1 MVLFIL
7 IVVLSTI
14 SCRSIFRPPIR
25 PNFKIKP
32 GKLIKFGKKV
42 VEHAPTVLEVADIAV
57 GLATAK
63 VKDDDW
69 VVWKD
74 LKKIMIP
81 DMKTLT
87 DKIVSYGTK
96 FEDLYSMLHTLDS
109 SIHSEALIRANL
121 TNVVDNVQKN
131 IKRATSAGQKT
142 WTVMKKL
149 RGMSLKNEVL
159 GGIGASGSS
168 ILLCCALVISYR
180 KYKAKEELRKTKK
193 FNKMVTAVAKN
204 YMSDHQ
210 LHNDR
215 FQDVTQEFQ
224 AQGQPLQGLEGSAQ
238 ENEPRSWIARIF

>member
-14 SCRSIFRPPIR
+14 SCRSIFRPPFR
-25 PNFKIKP
+25 PNLKIKP
-32 GKLIKFGKKV
+32 GKLLKMGQKV

-74 LKKIMIP
+74 LKNIMIP

-87 DKIVSYGTK
+87 DKIGSYVPK
-96 FEDLYSMLHTLDS
+96 FEDLYNILHTLDS
-109 SIHSEALIRANL
+109 SIHSEALMRANL
-121 TNVVDNVQKN
+121 TNVVAKAQKN
-131 IKRATSAGQKT
+131 IKRANSAALKT

-149 RGMSLKNEVL
+149 KGMSLQNEVL

-180 KYKAKEELRKTKK
+180 KYKAKESLRKTKK
-193 FNKMVTAVAKN
+193 FNQMVSAVAKN
-204 YMSDHQ
+204 YMSDQQ
-210 LHNDR
+210 LQNDR

-224 AQGQPLQGLEGSAQ
+224 AQGQPLQGVEGSAQ
-238 ENEPRSWIARIF
+238 ENDSRSWIARIF

>member
-1 MVLFIL
+1 MLLFIL
-7 IVVLSTI
+7 TVFFSAC
-14 SCRSIFRPPIR
+14 SCRTIFRPPK
-25 PNFKIKP
+25 FSIKP
-32 GKLIKFGKKV
+32 KTALKFGKKV
-42 VEHAPTVLEVADIAV
+42 IEHAPKVLEVADIAV

-69 VVWKD
+69 VIWKD

-87 DKIVSYGTK
+87 DKIGSYGQK
-96 FEDLYSMLHTLDS
+96 FEDLYNILHTLDTN
-109 SIHSEALIRANL
+109 IHSEALMRTNL
-121 TNVVDNVQKN
+121 TNAVAKVQKN
-131 IKRATSAGQKT
+131 IKRATSAGLKT

-149 RGMSLKNEVL
+149 KGMSLKNEVL
-159 GGIGASGSS
+159 GAIGAAGSS